1 MLLGAPSRRQQIH
14 KESED
19 IEGKDERDDPFEN
32 GGYVLSAV
40 ERRHG
45 KDYCKDHLHDDE
57 YEFQPKG
64 EAQDP
69 VLAEMHAEALVFGA
83 YKDRTDDVA
92 RDKEEKEAIM

>member
-32 GGYVLSAV
+32 SGYVLSAV

-45 KDYCKDHLHDDE
+45 KDYCKDHLHNDK
-57 YEFQPKG
+57 YKLQPER

-83 YKDRTDDVA
+83 YEDCTDDVT